1 MGIAMASRFSVVVC
15 GNTSITL
22 LEKHSVMSFFLMP
35 LFLSLTEVSDQN
47 FADDEVEVDVESSK
61 GSKKKRF
68 SSTETLN
75 DQVNSL
81 DQSA

>member
-1 MGIAMASRFSVVVC
+1 MGMAMASRFSVVVC
-15 GNTSITL
+15 GNTSKAFCY
-22 LEKHSVMSFFLMP
+22 EFFLMP

-75 DQVNSL
+75 DQVNSR